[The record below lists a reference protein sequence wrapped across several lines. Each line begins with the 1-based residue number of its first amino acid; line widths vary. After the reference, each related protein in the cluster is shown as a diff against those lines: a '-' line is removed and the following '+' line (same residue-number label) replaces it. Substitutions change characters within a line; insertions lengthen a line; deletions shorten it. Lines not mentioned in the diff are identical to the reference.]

1 MSQAGTTL
9 RVKGCG
15 GLVLL
20 SRDTLK
26 MGATI
31 HSLYLSKLSRKSTEV
46 RRNNVI
52 DIEELRMLMIDKYTA
67 AEIVERIDMST
78 EELLDIV
85 IDTVY
90 NNIILFDE
98 LSYLFNEDIEE
109 DN

>member
-1 MSQAGTTL
+1 M
-9 RVKGCG
+9 
-15 GLVLL
+15 
-20 SRDTLK
+20 
-26 MGATI
+26 
-31 HSLYLSKLSRKSTEV
+31 EV
-46 RRNNVI
+46 RRSNVI
-52 DIEELRMLMIDKYTA
+52 DIDELRMLMVDKYTA

>member
-1 MSQAGTTL
+1 
-9 RVKGCG
+9 
-15 GLVLL
+15 
-20 SRDTLK
+20 
-26 MGATI
+26 
-31 HSLYLSKLSRKSTEV
+31 
-46 RRNNVI
+46 VI

>member
-1 MSQAGTTL
+1 
-9 RVKGCG
+9 
-15 GLVLL
+15 
-20 SRDTLK
+20 
-26 MGATI
+26 
-31 HSLYLSKLSRKSTEV
+31 
-46 RRNNVI
+46 
-52 DIEELRMLMIDKYTA
+52 MLMIDKYTA

>member
-1 MSQAGTTL
+1 M
-9 RVKGCG
+9 
-15 GLVLL
+15 
-20 SRDTLK
+20 
-26 MGATI
+26 
-31 HSLYLSKLSRKSTEV
+31 
-46 RRNNVI
+46 I
-52 DIEELRMLMIDKYTA
+52 DIDELRMLMVDKYTA

>member
-1 MSQAGTTL
+1 M
-9 RVKGCG
+9 
-15 GLVLL
+15 
-20 SRDTLK
+20 
-26 MGATI
+26 
-31 HSLYLSKLSRKSTEV
+31 
-46 RRNNVI
+46 I

-85 IDTVY
+85 LDTVY
-90 NNIILFDE
+90 NNITLFDE

>member
-1 MSQAGTTL
+1 M
-9 RVKGCG
+9 
-15 GLVLL
+15 
-20 SRDTLK
+20 
-26 MGATI
+26 
-31 HSLYLSKLSRKSTEV
+31 
-46 RRNNVI
+46 I

>member
-1 MSQAGTTL
+1 
-9 RVKGCG
+9 
-15 GLVLL
+15 
-20 SRDTLK
+20 
-26 MGATI
+26 
-31 HSLYLSKLSRKSTEV
+31 
-46 RRNNVI
+46 VI

-85 IDTVY
+85 LDTVY
-90 NNIILFDE
+90 NNITLFDE